1 MVWNF
6 DPRKL
11 VKDQQQEENKK
22 IEDVIMDQEKLD
34 LFKEEEEK
42 ALRKKSNIRDA
53 LDSAT
58 EIIREFKFRKKHGD
72 DAYHDAKL
80 EQDSSYRD
88 PRLYTDEENKKYYRQ
103 EIESM
108 KGMFEGAT
116 IDWDT
121 YETIWP
127 DDKKPESVETKY
139 GKKDEEGP
147 TFQLASYKS
156 DGPTGLITTESTN
169 DPFTGM

>member
-58 EIIREFKFRKKHGD
+58 KIIREFNVQCISARCQRISRFNGD
-72 DAYHDAKL
+72 NA
-80 EQDSSYRD
+80 
-88 PRLYTDEENKKYYRQ
+88 
-103 EIESM
+103 
-108 KGMFEGAT
+108 
-116 IDWDT
+116 
-121 YETIWP
+121 
-127 DDKKPESVETKY
+127 V
-139 GKKDEEGP
+139 
-147 TFQLASYKS
+147 LASFI
-156 DGPTGLITTESTN
+156 GHVE
-169 DPFTGM
+169 FTLPIAKGH